1 MARHID
7 RYSDDVH
14 SNAVIARLFDLARNG
29 EGDDAELRELD
40 AQIQAGLAAAYGEG
54 ERALE
59 NPLAA

>member
-14 SNAVIARLFDLARNG
+14 SNAVIARLFDLARDG
-29 EGDDAELRELD
+29 IGDDAELRELD

-54 ERALE
+54 ELE
-59 NPLAA
+59 LERSIAA

>member
-1 MARHID
+1 MR
-7 RYSDDVH
+7 SDDAH

-54 ERALE
+54 ALELE

>member
-7 RYSDDVH
+7 RYSDDVQ

-54 ERALE
+54 ELE
-59 NPLAA
+59 HPIAA

>member
-7 RYSDDVH
+7 RYSDDAQ
-14 SNAVIARLFDLARNG
+14 SNAVITRLFDLARNG

-54 ERALE
+54 EIELE
-59 NPLAA
+59 SSLAA